1 MPRGLKPGSYCIGLN
16 TGAGEVFANKAW
28 TLEGFLELIRR
39 LKEEPQ
45 AELLLLGG
53 PAEREK
59 NREILKG
66 AGKRVID
73 TGCDNTLG
81 QFAALVNLCD
91 LVVTG
96 DTTALHI
103 AIGLRKNVVAIFGP
117 TCAPEIEL
125 YGRGAKV
132 RTPLSCA
139 PCYRRSCE
147 ISPSCMEAI
156 PVDEVMEK
164 IRPWLPS
171 SSEKK

>member
-1 MPRGLKPGSYCIGLN
+1 M
-16 TGAGEVFANKAW
+16 
-28 TLEGFLELIRR
+28 
-39 LKEEPQ
+39 
-45 AELLLLGG
+45 
-53 PAEREK
+53 
-59 NREILKG
+59 
-66 AGKRVID
+66 ID